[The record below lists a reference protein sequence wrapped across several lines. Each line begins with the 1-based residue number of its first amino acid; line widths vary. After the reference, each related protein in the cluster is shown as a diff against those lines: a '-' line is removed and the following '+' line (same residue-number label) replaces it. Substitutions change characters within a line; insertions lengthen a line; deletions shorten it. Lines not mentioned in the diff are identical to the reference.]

1 MNEEQPM
8 TEFAFAPPPIP
19 SAAIAGSTMRFPV
32 RRIFCVGRNYAAH
45 TREMGHD
52 PDREPPFFFG
62 KPPSEI
68 AHDGDEIDYPPETDD
83 LHYEGEMVVAI
94 GTGGRDI
101 AEVDALPHIWGY
113 GIGNDLTRRD
123 VQGVAKKLGRPWDW
137 GKGFDRSAVIGPIHP
152 VADTG
157 HPAAGYVRSWVNG
170 ELRQDGDLAQ
180 MIWSVPETISFISR
194 SMRLAAGDLIMTGTP
209 AGVGQLVRGDEIRV
223 AVEGLGEISNRI
235 L

>member
-1 MNEEQPM
+1 M
-8 TEFAFAPPPIP
+8 TSYVLPPSAIP
-19 SAAIAGSTMRFPV
+19 SVAVAGSGERFAV

-68 AHDGDEIDYPPETDD
+68 AHDGDDIPYPPETED

-94 GTGGRDI
+94 GKGGTEI
-101 AEVDALPHIWGY
+101 AEADALGHVWGY
-113 GIGNDLTRRD
+113 GVGNDLTRRD
-123 VQGVAKKLGRPWDW
+123 VQGMAKKLGRPWDW
-137 GKGFDRSAVIGPIHP
+137 GKGFDKSAVIGPVHP
-152 VADTG
+152 LAEVG
-157 HPAAGYVRSWVNG
+157 HLDRGYVRSWVND
-170 ELRQDGDLAQ
+170 ELRQDGDLTQ

-209 AGVGQLVRGDEIRV
+209 AGVGKLVRGDEIRV

-235 L
+235 V

>member
-1 MNEEQPM
+1 M
-8 TEFAFAPPPIP
+8 TSYVLTPPAIP
-19 SAAIAGSTMRFPV
+19 SVAVAGTDDRFPV
-32 RRIFCVGRNYAAH
+32 RRIFCVGRNYAEH

-68 AHDGDEIDYPPETDD
+68 AHDGEDIAYPPETSD

-94 GTGGRDI
+94 GTGGTDI
-101 AEVDALPHIWGY
+101 PDAEALSSVWGY

-123 VQGVAKKLGRPWDW
+123 VQQVAKDLRRPWDW
-137 GKGFDRSAVIGPIHP
+137 GKGFDKSAVIGPIHP
-152 VADTG
+152 LAATG
-157 HPAAGYVRSWVNG
+157 HLDRGFVRSWVNG

-194 SMRLAAGDLIMTGTP
+194 SMRLAPGDLILTGTP
-209 AGVGQLVRGDEIRV
+209 AGVGKLVRGDEIRV

-235 L
+235 V

>member
-1 MNEEQPM
+1 M
-8 TEFAFAPPPIP
+8 TSYVFTPPAIP
-19 SAAIAGSTMRFPV
+19 SVAVAGSDDRFPV
-32 RRIFCVGRNYAAH
+32 RRIFCVGRNYAEH

-68 AHDGDEIDYPPETDD
+68 AHDGEDIAYPPDTDD

-94 GTGGRDI
+94 GRAGTDI
-101 AEVDALPHIWGY
+101 AEADALGHVWGY
-113 GIGNDLTRRD
+113 GVGNDLTRRD
-123 VQGVAKKLGRPWDW
+123 VQGVAKKMGRPWDW
-137 GKGFDRSAVIGPIHP
+137 GKGFDKSAVIGPIQP
-152 VADTG
+152 LAAVG
-157 HPAAGYVRSWVNG
+157 HLDRGFVRSWVNDQ
-170 ELRQDGDLAQ
+170 LRQDGDLGQ

-209 AGVGQLVRGDEIRV
+209 AGVGKLVRGDVIRV

-235 L
+235 V